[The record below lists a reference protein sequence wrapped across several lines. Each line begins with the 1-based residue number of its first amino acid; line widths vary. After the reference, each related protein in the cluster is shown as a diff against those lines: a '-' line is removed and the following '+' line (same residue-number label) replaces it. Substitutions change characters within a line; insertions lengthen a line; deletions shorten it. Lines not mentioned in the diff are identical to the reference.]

1 MQEYEFT
8 LTFNVPDPSHT
19 PESYLDNL
27 AQVGCDDAL
36 IGIGQK
42 GRIALN
48 FTREAECA
56 INALYSAI
64 EQVKSVIPDAQ
75 LIEAIPDFVGLSD
88 IADVVGYS
96 RQNIRKLMLN
106 NQASFPPPI
115 HEGSSALWHLASV
128 LDWLKE
134 GKGYAIDDS
143 LRDLAKA
150 TMQLNLAKEAFKLDP
165 VINAKFTAVLARVAN
180 RPPLVGD
187 AL

>member
-8 LTFNVPDPSHT
+8 LKFNFSDASVN
-19 PESYLDNL
+19 PESYLYNL

-48 FTREAECA
+48 FNREAES
-56 INALYSAI
+56 ALSALCSAI

-75 LIEAIPDFVGLSD
+75 LIEATPDFVGLSD
-88 IADVVGYS
+88 IAEVVGYS

-115 HEGSSALWHLASV
+115 HEGSSALWHLATV

-165 VINAKFTAVLARVAN
+165 VINAKFNTVLS
-180 RPPLVGD
+180 
-187 AL
+187 

>member
-8 LTFNVPDPSHT
+8 LKFNFTDASIN

-27 AQVGCDDAL
+27 AQAGCDDAL

-48 FTREAECA
+48 FNREADSA
-56 INALYSAI
+56 LTALYSAI

-75 LIEAIPDFVGLSD
+75 LIEATPDFVGLSD
-88 IADVVGYS
+88 IAEVVGYS

-115 HEGSSALWHLASV
+115 HEGSSAIWHLASV
-128 LDWLKE
+128 LDWFKE

-143 LRDLAKA
+143 LRDLANA
-150 TMQLNLAKEAFKLDP
+150 TMQLNLAKESFKLDP
-165 VINAKFTAVLARVAN
+165 VIGAKFNAVLS
-180 RPPLVGD
+180 
-187 AL
+187 